1 MVEKMTA
8 ISTIFVGTVYIT
20 YHILANKIERIG
32 VSKMKQ
38 KLFSKDFTLV
48 VIGQIISLFGN
59 ATIRFALPLYLLNL
73 TGSSA
78 LYGTVTACAFIP
90 AILMSPIGGIV
101 ADRVN
106 KRNIMVIL
114 DFFTAA
120 IILAF
125 SLLMNEVNLILLL
138 TVTLML
144 LYGIA
149 GAYQPSV
156 QSSIP
161 SLVNQNHF
169 MAANS
174 IINTISSFSS
184 LMGPVLGG
192 VLYSA
197 YGLKPVLWVCMV
209 CFIVSAVMEI
219 FIKIPFQK
227 QISDGGI
234 IKIAKTD
241 FADSI
246 RFIRKEKPMIGKA
259 LLVVCGINLFLAS
272 MIIVA
277 LPYLVTQVL
286 HLEAAQTNTLY
297 GFAQGA
303 LAAGGLTGGI
313 CAGIFAKRLSIQ
325 KSGYLVI
332 ACAVC
337 VFPIGA
343 SLLLFSS
350 GMINYI
356 ILTLCCFIIMVFSTL
371 FTVQIIS
378 FIQTET
384 PQNLIGKVIAVILT
398 ISMCAQPLG
407 NALYGVLFEICNGF
421 EYAVVIFAGV
431 ISLIIA
437 FRARNIFKSFQQI

>member
-1 MVEKMTA
+1 
-8 ISTIFVGTVYIT
+8 
-20 YHILANKIERIG
+20 
-32 VSKMKQ
+32 MKQ

-90 AILMSPIGGIV
+90 AILLSPIGGIV

-120 IILAF
+120 VIVAF
-125 SLLMNEVNLILLL
+125 SLLMNGVNLILLL

-156 QSSIP
+156 QASIP
-161 SLVNQNHF
+161 ALTDQDNF

-174 IINTISSFSS
+174 IINTISSFAS
-184 LMGPVLGG
+184 LIGPVLGG
-192 VLYSA
+192 ILYSA

-209 CFIVSAVMEI
+209 CFILSAVMEI

-227 QISDGGI
+227 QASDGGI
-234 IKIAKTD
+234 LKTAKTD
-241 FADSI
+241 FAESI
-246 RFIRKEKPMIGKA
+246 RFIRKEKPVIGKA
-259 LLVVCGINLFLAS
+259 LLVICGINLFLSA

-277 LPYLVTQVL
+277 LPYLVTEVL
-286 HLEAAQTNTLY
+286 NLEASQANRLY
-297 GFAQGA
+297 GFAEGA
-303 LAAGGLTGGI
+303 LAAGGLAGGI
-313 CAGIFAKRLSIQ
+313 GAGIFADKLAIHKAGS
-325 KSGYLVI
+325 LVI

-337 VFPIGA
+337 VFPISVA
-343 SLLLFSS
+343 LILFPSAI
-350 GMINYI
+350 INYI
-356 ILTLCCFIIMVFSTL
+356 VITICCFSIMVFSTI
-371 FTVQIIS
+371 FTVQMMS
-378 FIQTET
+378 FIQAET

-398 ISMCAQPLG
+398 ASMCAQPLG
-407 NALYGVLFEICNGF
+407 NALYGVLFEICKGC
-421 EYAVVIFAGV
+421 EYAVVLFSGIVSFMIA
-431 ISLIIA
+431 IST
-437 FRARNIFKSFQQI
+437 RNIFKRFLAD

>member
-1 MVEKMTA
+1 M
-8 ISTIFVGTVYIT
+8 
-20 YHILANKIERIG
+20 NQR
-32 VSKMKQ
+32 
-38 KLFSKDFTLV
+38 LFSKDFTLV

-90 AILMSPIGGIV
+90 AILLSPIGGIV
-101 ADRVN
+101 ADRAN

-120 IILAF
+120 VILAF
-125 SLLMNEVNLILLL
+125 SLLMNGVNLIPLL

-156 QSSIP
+156 QASIP
-161 SLVNQNHF
+161 ALVNQDNF

-174 IINTISSFSS
+174 IINTISSFAS
-184 LMGPVLGG
+184 LIGPVLGG
-192 VLYSA
+192 ILYSA
-197 YGLKPVLWVCMV
+197 YGLEPVLWVCMV
-209 CFIVSAVMEI
+209 CFIMSAIMEI

-227 QISDGGI
+227 QALDGSI
-234 IKIAKTD
+234 LKTARTD
-241 FADSI
+241 FTESI
-246 RFIRKEKPMIGKA
+246 RFIRRDKPVIGKA
-259 LLVVCGINLFLAS
+259 VLVVCGINLFLAA

-277 LPYLVTQVL
+277 LPYLITEVL
-286 HLEAAQTNTLY
+286 NLKASKANRLY
-297 GFAQGA
+297 GFAEGA
-303 LAAGGLTGGI
+303 LAAGGLAGGI
-313 CAGIFAKRLSIQ
+313 ASGIFAKKLAIC
-325 KSGYLVI
+325 KSGNLVI

-337 VFPIGA
+337 VFPVSA
-343 SLLLFSS
+343 ALMLFSS

-356 ILTLCCFIIMVFSTL
+356 VITVCCFAIMIFSTI
-371 FTVQIIS
+371 FTVQMMS

-398 ISMCAQPLG
+398 VSMCAQPLG
-407 NALYGVLFEICNGF
+407 NAFYGVLFEICKGF
-421 EYAVVIFAGV
+421 EYAVVLFSGVVSLMIAISTKHIFTRF
-431 ISLIIA
+431 SED
-437 FRARNIFKSFQQI
+437 

>member
-1 MVEKMTA
+1 M
-8 ISTIFVGTVYIT
+8 
-20 YHILANKIERIG
+20 N
-32 VSKMKQ
+32 Q

-59 ATIRFALPLYLLNL
+59 AAIRFALPLYLLNL

-90 AILMSPIGGIV
+90 AILLSPIGGIV
-101 ADRVN
+101 ADRAN

-120 IILAF
+120 VILAF
-125 SLLMNEVNLILLL
+125 SLLMNGVNLILLL

-156 QSSIP
+156 QASIP
-161 SLVNQNHF
+161 ALVNQDNF

-174 IINTISSFSS
+174 IINTISSFAS
-184 LMGPVLGG
+184 LIGPVLGG
-192 VLYSA
+192 ILYSA
-197 YGLKPVLWVCMV
+197 YGLEPVLWVCIV

-227 QISDGGI
+227 QASDGSI
-234 IKIAKTD
+234 LKTARTD
-241 FADSI
+241 FTESI
-246 RFIRKEKPMIGKA
+246 RFIRKGKPVIGKA
-259 LLVVCGINLFLAS
+259 VLVICGINLFLSA

-277 LPYLVTQVL
+277 LPYLVTEVL
-286 HLEAAQTNTLY
+286 NLEASQANRLY
-297 GFAQGA
+297 GFAEGA

-313 CAGIFAKRLSIQ
+313 GAGIFANKLAIH
-325 KSGYLVI
+325 KSGNLVI

-337 VFPIGA
+337 VFPISA
-343 SLLLFSS
+343 TLMLFSS

-356 ILTLCCFIIMVFSTL
+356 VITVCCFAIMVFSTI
-371 FTVQIIS
+371 FTVQMMS

-398 ISMCAQPLG
+398 VSMCAQPLG
-407 NALYGVLFEICNGF
+407 NALYGVLFEICKGF
-421 EYAVVIFAGV
+421 EYAVVLFSGV
-431 ISLIIA
+431 VSLMIAIST
-437 FRARNIFKSFQQI
+437 RNIFKRFSAD

>member
-1 MVEKMTA
+1 M
-8 ISTIFVGTVYIT
+8 
-20 YHILANKIERIG
+20 N
-32 VSKMKQ
+32 Q

-90 AILMSPIGGIV
+90 AILLSPIGGIV
-101 ADRVN
+101 ADKVN

-120 IILAF
+120 VILAF
-125 SLLMNEVNLILLL
+125 SLLINEVNLILLL

-149 GAYQPSV
+149 GVYQPSV
-156 QSSIP
+156 QASIP
-161 SLVNQNHF
+161 ALTNQNNF
-169 MAANS
+169 MVANS
-174 IINTISSFSS
+174 IINTISSFAS
-184 LMGPVLGG
+184 LIGPVLGG

-197 YGLKPVLWVCMV
+197 YGLEPVLWVCIV
-209 CFIVSAVMEI
+209 CFIISAVMEI

-227 QISDGGI
+227 QASDSGI
-234 IKIAKTD
+234 LKTARTD
-241 FADSI
+241 FANSI
-246 RFIRKEKPMIGKA
+246 RFIRKDKPVIGKA
-259 LLVVCGINLFLAS
+259 VLVICGINLFLAA

-277 LPYLVTQVL
+277 LPYLVTEVFN
-286 HLEAAQTNTLY
+286 LEASQANRLY
-297 GFAQGA
+297 SFAEGA
-303 LAAGGLTGGI
+303 LAAGGLAGGI
-313 CAGIFAKRLSIQ
+313 GAGIFAKKLAIR
-325 KSGYLVI
+325 KSGNLVI

-337 VFPIGA
+337 VFPISA
-343 SLLLFSS
+343 TLMLFSS

-356 ILTLCCFIIMVFSTL
+356 IITACCFAIMVFSTI
-371 FTVQIIS
+371 FTVQMMS

-398 ISMCAQPLG
+398 VSMCTQPLG
-407 NALYGVLFEICNGF
+407 NALYGVLFEICKGF
-421 EYAVVIFAGV
+421 EYTVVLFSGV
-431 ISLIIA
+431 VSLMIAIST
-437 FRARNIFKSFQQI
+437 RNIFSRLR